1 LTASKQYER
10 ISENFKCVNGRP
22 LERKIGYV
30 STEVN
35 RTKYTDMDFRV
46 AINVLLIF
54 CGGSVSSWALISWLN
69 REVMPNKLDG
79 NFIVIVGL
87 VGLLMFIIGF
97 ASQLTIKSKGN

>member
-1 LTASKQYER
+1 MRGSLR
-10 ISENFKCVNGRP
+10 NFKCVS
-22 LERKIGYV
+22 I
-30 STEVN
+30 EVN

-54 CGGSVSSWALISWLN
+54 CGGSVTSWALISWLN
-69 REVMPNKLDG
+69 REVMPNNYEG

-97 ASQLTIKSKGN
+97 TSQLTIKNKEN

>member
-1 LTASKQYER
+1 MRGFLR
-10 ISENFKCVNGRP
+10 IFK
-22 LERKIGYV
+22 YV

-54 CGGSVSSWALISWLN
+54 CGGSVTSWALISWLN
-69 REVMPNKLDG
+69 REVMPNQHDG

-97 ASQLTIKSKGN
+97 ASQITIKSEEN

>member
-1 LTASKQYER
+1 M
-10 ISENFKCVNGRP
+10 
-22 LERKIGYV
+22 
-30 STEVN
+30 N

-54 CGGSVSSWALISWLN
+54 CGGSVTSWALISWLN
-69 REVMPNKLDG
+69 REVMPNNHGG

-97 ASQLTIKSKGN
+97 ASQLTIKSKEN

>member
-1 LTASKQYER
+1 M
-10 ISENFKCVNGRP
+10 
-22 LERKIGYV
+22 
-30 STEVN
+30 N

-54 CGGSVSSWALISWLN
+54 CGGSVTSWALISWLD
-69 REVMPNKLDG
+69 REVMPNNHGG

-97 ASQLTIKSKGN
+97 ASQLTIKSKEN

>member
-1 LTASKQYER
+1 MRGFLR
-10 ISENFKCVNGRP
+10 IFKC
-22 LERKIGYV
+22 V

-54 CGGSVSSWALISWLN
+54 CGGSVTSWALISWLN
-69 REVMPNKLDG
+69 REVMPNKHDG
-79 NFIVIVGL
+79 NFILIVGL

-97 ASQLTIKSKGN
+97 ASQLTIKSKEN